1 MKITMQTIAN
11 RLGVSKNTVS
21 QALRDKNTVS
31 EQTKRDVQKMAE
43 RLGYKYENS
52 QNKFSKVQ
60 GKNFALVATE
70 LTLSLNS
77 FFGVIL
83 NRIKEQILANYQS
96 LDVYAI
102 NPDDENNLTIPTK
115 LGSSYYDGIFILSY
129 LSDDYLKALSDL
141 NTPKILIDHHQP
153 NLNID
158 SVLTANED
166 GTIESI
172 KYLEQNN
179 IKTLGF
185 IGDNGRSPSYRERF
199 TGFQLA
205 IQMYNLQTHS
215 DWIINHLQEKQSS
228 LFEVLGKIENPPD
241 AWLCVNNGYALS
253 LINFYQSH
261 GIKIPQDIKVI
272 SFDDTDLSRLT
283 QPGMTVMATNLK
295 EMGRTAYDL
304 LQYRIN
310 HPTSDIRQIC
320 LKPRLLI
327 RGTV

>member
-31 EQTKRDVQKMAE
+31 EQTKKDVQKMAE

-52 QNKFSKVQ
+52 QNSVSKVQ
-60 GKNFALVATE
+60 GNNFALVATE

-83 NRIKEQILANYQS
+83 NRIKEQILANNQK

-102 NPDDENNLTIPTK
+102 NQDDERNLKIPDK
-115 LGSSYYDGIFILSY
+115 IQGSYYDGIFILSY
-129 LSDDYLKALSDL
+129 LSEDYLTALSNL
-141 NTPKILIDHHQP
+141 KTPKILIDHHQP

-172 KYLEQNN
+172 KYLKQNN
-179 IKTLGF
+179 IKTIGF
-185 IGDNGRSPSYRERF
+185 IGDNRRSPSYRERF

-205 IQMYNLQTHS
+205 IQMYQLQTDSH
-215 DWIINHLQEKQSS
+215 WIIDHLQETQNS
-228 LFEVLGKIENPPD
+228 LFEALGKIETPPD

-261 GIKIPQDIKVI
+261 GKKIPQDIKVI

-295 EMGRTAYDL
+295 EMGRTAFDE

-310 HPTSDIRQIC
+310 HPNRNIRQIC
-320 LKPRLLI
+320 LKPHLII
-327 RGTV
+327 RGSV